1 MALFS
6 EQVVGRA
13 TGCIGMG
20 GTAEN
25 IRLDSVSV
33 AHFKFLFADLFWSSY
48 QSLRSRLKPCLRKA
62 HLKNGPLLI
71 KLVRVLVIFDRF
83 SFIERISKI
92 FLGKE
97 CTRVSH

>member
-33 AHFKFLFADLFWSSY
+33 AHFKFLLG
-48 QSLRSRLKPCLRKA
+48 RC
-62 HLKNGPLLI
+62 
-71 KLVRVLVIFDRF
+71 VLVILSEFVVPVEALF
-83 SFIERISKI
+83 A
-92 FLGKE
+92 
-97 CTRVSH
+97 